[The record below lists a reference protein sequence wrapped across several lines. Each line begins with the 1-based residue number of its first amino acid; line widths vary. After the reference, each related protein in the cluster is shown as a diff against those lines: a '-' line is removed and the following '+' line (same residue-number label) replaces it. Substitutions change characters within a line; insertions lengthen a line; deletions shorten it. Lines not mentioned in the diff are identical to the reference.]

1 MSKKRRSKYYTH
13 IVPRRL
19 MKITNV
25 KGGKIISIYSP
36 KSMKLLG
43 TVKISNEGKGR
54 RTKKRKYRK
63 KYTSKRRKKG
73 GRRTRKKRY
82 KRRNRKR

>member
-1 MSKKRRSKYYTH
+1 MPKKNPNYYTH
-13 IVPRRL
+13 KVRRRL
-19 MKITNV
+19 MTITKV
-25 KGGKIISIYSP
+25 ADGKIINIYSP

-54 RTKKRKYRK
+54 RTRRKKYRK

-73 GRRTRKKRY
+73 GRRTRKRRY
-82 KRRNRKR
+82 KRDKRKR

>member
-1 MSKKRRSKYYTH
+1 MT
-13 IVPRRL
+13 
-19 MKITNV
+19 ITKV
-25 KGGKIISIYSP
+25 ADGKIINIYSP

-54 RTKKRKYRK
+54 RTRRKKYRK

-73 GRRTRKKRY
+73 GRRTRKRRY
-82 KRRNRKR
+82 KRDKRKR